1 MSVNCLF
8 AFSFRSS
15 WFLIWWVIFY
25 WILYILRQDKRRG
38 KWHLVAAKWGQKSRI
53 PTWHLLTPRRQG
65 FSLLLREVVVP
76 ALHKASIATCLA
88 GGGAAL
94 LLLLFSPWL
103 QLAPWWLEVRGGR
116 WSYYSRTMVKALPFH
131 QPPSDTIPPGR
142 GRDALLLLSG
152 CQNLG
157 SPTGLQWHGCGR
169 RWLSYCPV
177 WVKVTDPCK
186 AILGHWGNLL
196 EAGKYRSLGFP
207 LGLFWYGWGEGHS
220 FCLVFGRRKVI
231 II

>member
-1 MSVNCLF
+1 M
-8 AFSFRSS
+8 
-15 WFLIWWVIFY
+15 IFY

-38 KWHLVAAKWGQKSRI
+38 KWHLIAAKWAQKSRI

-65 FSLLLREVVVP
+65 FSLLLRKWWFQLSTRLPLLP
-76 ALHKASIATCLA
+76 A
-88 GGGAAL
+88 
-94 LLLLFSPWL
+94 
-103 QLAPWWLEVRGGR
+103 WLEGEQHSSCYCSLHGFSWHHGGWWGGGR

-131 QPPSDTIPPGR
+131 QPLSDTIPPVR

-207 LGLFWYGWGEGHS
+207 LGLFWYGWGKGHS